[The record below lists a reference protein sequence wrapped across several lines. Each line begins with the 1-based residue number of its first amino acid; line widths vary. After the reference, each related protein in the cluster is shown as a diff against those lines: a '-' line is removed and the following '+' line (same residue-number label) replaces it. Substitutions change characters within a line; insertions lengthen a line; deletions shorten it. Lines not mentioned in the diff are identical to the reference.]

1 MNKTGALGEAVRN
14 LNREGMGEEERALW
28 DRMQVLCDELDEL
41 MEKIGKI
48 KREEEVQKIA
58 PLFGR

>member
-14 LNREGMGEEERALW
+14 LSREGMGEEERALW